1 MQQRKFQVDVLLS
14 GVPGVAQI
22 YPMHPRHQELAHHLD
37 QQRAD
42 LRAAVAA
49 VPVEQHATS
58 PGDGQ
63 WSVLGVLEHLAI
75 VEGRV
80 GMLIEKHLDDAR
92 ARGVPRESDDRELL
106 PTLDIAR
113 FTDRTRKVTASEA
126 AQPKSGR
133 ELPELWQSLDVAL
146 DNIRR
151 LLASADGMRL
161 SDVTMPHPVF
171 GPLDLYTWFAFIGS
185 HEGRHAAQ
193 IREIGAT
200 LAARAAQ
207 PSASA

>member
-1 MQQRKFQVDVLLS
+1 
-14 GVPGVAQI
+14 
-22 YPMHPRHQELAHHLD
+22 MHPRYQEIVDHLD
-37 QQRAD
+37 RHRAE
-42 LRAAVAA
+42 LRAAVDS
-49 VPVEQHATS
+49 VPAERRATS

-80 GMLIEKHLDDAR
+80 GTLIEKNLSDAR
-92 ARGVPRESDDRELL
+92 VAGLSPEVDEGPLL
-106 PTLDIAR
+106 ASLNIR
-113 FTDRTRKVTASEA
+113 MFSDRTRKIKASDA

-133 ELPELWQSLDVAL
+133 EIDELWQAL
-146 DNIRR
+146 DDSLNHIRR

-161 SDVTMPHPVF
+161 SDVMMPHPVF

-200 LAARAAQ
+200 LAGSPTSTARV
-207 PSASA
+207 